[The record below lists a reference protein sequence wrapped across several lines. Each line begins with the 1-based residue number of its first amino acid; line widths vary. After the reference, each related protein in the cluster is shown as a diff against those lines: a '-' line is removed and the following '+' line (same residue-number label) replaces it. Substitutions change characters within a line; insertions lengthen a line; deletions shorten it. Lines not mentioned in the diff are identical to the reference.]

1 MNEMYKSYTQYKS
14 YSEIKK
20 LEFIVSTI
28 NKHYSKS
35 QANKIKILEVGC
47 GKGNISLPLA
57 SLGYQI
63 YGIDLNPNEIDYVI
77 KKNQFSNASFEI
89 MDAERLKGEGTWDI
103 VICSE
108 IFEHLSSP
116 KKLLIRLSEIIKS
129 NGILII
135 TIPNGYGP
143 YELLFETPLRLIGRY
158 NSYGHKQNYSFK
170 NFSEFLNEFF
180 SISIIKHSDFMSFW
194 PIFKEVN
201 LLAKIDCAIADILPH
216 YLVSGWYFKCIPK

>member
-1 MNEMYKSYTQYKS
+1 MNEMYKSYTEYKS

-20 LEFIVSTI
+20 LEFIVNTI

-35 QANKIKILEVGC
+35 QANKVKILDIGC

-63 YGIDLNPNEIDYVI
+63 YGIDLNPNEIAYVK
-77 KKNQFSNASFEI
+77 KKNQFYNASFEI
-89 MDAERLKGEGTWDI
+89 MDAERLKGESTWDI

-143 YELLFETPLRLIGRY
+143 YELLFETPLRLIGY
-158 NSYGHKQNYSFK
+158 DLCGHKQNYSLK
-170 NFSEFLNEFF
+170 NFSELLNEFF
-180 SISIIKHSDFMSFW
+180 SISIIKHSDFISFW
-194 PIFKEVN
+194 PIIREVN
-201 LLAKIDCAIADILPH
+201 LLVKIDYAIADILPH